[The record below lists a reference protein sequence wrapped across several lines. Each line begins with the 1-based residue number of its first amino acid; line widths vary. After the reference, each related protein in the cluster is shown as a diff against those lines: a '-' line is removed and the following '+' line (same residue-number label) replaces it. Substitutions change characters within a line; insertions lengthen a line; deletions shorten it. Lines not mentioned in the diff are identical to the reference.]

1 MPIALEFSSRVPVG
15 KEVGEEEGKGNGEG
29 CSPEG
34 DSTGSFVLRLFSLS
48 CRRESEGQSQGR
60 VSVKYS
66 SVLQVC
72 PLRVTV
78 STDWSV
84 LGQGSL
90 VLAVG
95 PGLAQ
100 LVLLFFWPEAEIQ
113 LRPRCYL

>member
-1 MPIALEFSSRVPVG
+1 MG

-84 LGQGSL
+84 LGQESFSHL
-90 VLAVG
+90 VG
-95 PGLAQ
+95 PSAIR
-100 LVLLFFWPEAEIQ
+100 LVLLLFLAWS
-113 LRPRCYL
+113 